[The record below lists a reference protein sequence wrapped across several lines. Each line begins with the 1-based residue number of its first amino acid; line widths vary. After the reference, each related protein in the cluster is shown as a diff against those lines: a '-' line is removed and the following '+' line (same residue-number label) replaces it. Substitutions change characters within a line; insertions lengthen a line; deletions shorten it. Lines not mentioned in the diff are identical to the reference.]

1 MGSFQF
7 NVPPSAGTLNEIEA
21 AASASRVIRAGR
33 GIVVKSGLYGTTIEL
48 ADLPPRLFARVTRIT
63 AGSGSGSGSGGSG
76 SGVAGAPPAPAGSGE
91 EAPTEPPAMPDN
103 PGDDVVAGSGSGAS
117 GSGSGE
123 ACPAGDKPVY
133 SFVEVAPTC
142 GGQWETR
149 ENGVTGDGGTINPA
163 YTMNDGT
170 VADGTIVE
178 IVPGALWWNGVRFV
192 QEWVIV
198 SVSGT
203 GTRRRIELV
212 TNVCLVQGTASGSG
226 ASGSGRN

>member
-1 MGSFQF
+1 MNPFRAGQP
-7 NVPPSAGTLNEIEA
+7 VSARVLNAMKSA
-21 AASASRVIRAGR
+21 ADVIRRLRAGR
-33 GIVVKSGLYGTTIEL
+33 GMSIRQAGDGAIFECT
-48 ADLPPRLFARVTRIT
+48 LPFKPRIFARVTRIT
-63 AGSGSGSGSGGSG
+63 AGSGSGSGSSG
-76 SGVAGAPPAPAGSGE
+76 SGTPGSSGASGE
-91 EAPTEPPAMPDN
+91 EAPAEPPATPAG
-103 PGDDVVAGSGSGAS
+103 PGDDVPAGSGSGAS

-123 ACPAGDKPVY
+123 ACPAGSKPAY

-149 ENGVTGDGGTINPA
+149 ENGATGDGGSNNPA

-212 TNVCLVQGTASGSG
+212 TNVCLVQGDGSG
-226 ASGSGRN
+226 ASGASGSPE

>member
-1 MGSFQF
+1 MGSFRF

-48 ADLPPRLFARVTRIT
+48 ADLPPRLFARVTRVV
-63 AGSGSGSGSGGSG
+63 AGSGSGSGSGSGTGGS
-76 SGVAGAPPAPAGSGE
+76 SGASGE
-91 EAPTEPPAMPDN
+91 EAPPEPPATPAD
-103 PGDDVVAGSGSGAS
+103 PGGDVPAGSGSGA
-117 GSGSGE
+117 SGSGE

-133 SFVEVAPTC
+133 SFVEVVPTC

-149 ENGVTGDGGTINPA
+149 ENGVTGNGDTLNPA
-163 YTMNDGT
+163 YTMNDGS
-170 VADGTIVE
+170 VADGTVVE
-178 IVPGALWWNGVRFV
+178 IVPGALWWNGLRFV

-198 SVSGT
+198 SVSS

-212 TNVCLVQGTASGSG
+212 TNVCLVQGDGSGSGSG
-226 ASGSGRN
+226 ASGSPE

>member
-1 MGSFQF
+1 MGSFRF

-48 ADLPPRLFARVTRIT
+48 ADLPPRLFARVTRVDV
-63 AGSGSGSGSGGSG
+63 GSGSGSGSGGSG
-76 SGVAGAPPAPAGSGE
+76 SGVAGKPPPADPGGDSGE
-91 EAPTEPPAMPDN
+91 SPTEPPAMPDN
-103 PGDDVVAGSGSGAS
+103 PGDDVVTGSGSG

-133 SFVEVAPTC
+133 AFTEVAPTC

-149 ENGVTGDGGTINPA
+149 ENGTTGDGGENNPA
-163 YTMNDGT
+163 YTMNDGV
-170 VADGTIVE
+170 VADGAIAE
-178 IVPGALWWNGVRFV
+178 LVPGALWWNGVRFI

-198 SVSGT
+198 SVSS

-212 TNVCLVQGTASGSG
+212 TNVCLVQGDASGSG
-226 ASGSGRN
+226 ASGSGRA